1 MTAPRRRMF
10 CRKRFCKFGGGQ
22 TILMNHAGEHLPG
35 WLPSPAA
42 APSIGCGLT
51 DHARGSPPKQQQ
63 RTGTQLAT
71 QPKKLCARKNLPS
84 CAERLLNCRKNSGAR
99 CYWLTLKG

>member
-1 MTAPRRRMF
+1 MF

-22 TILMNHAGEHLPG
+22 TILMSHAGEHSPG
-35 WLPSPAA
+35 WSRSLAA

-51 DHARGSPPKQQQ
+51 DRESESPPKQQQ
-63 RTGTQLAT
+63 RRGTELAT
-71 QPKKLCARKNLPS
+71 QPQKHCGRKNLLS
-84 CAERLLNCRKNSGAR
+84 CVEGLLNCPKSSGAR